1 MNSRTP
7 LLYFRG
13 RVGLYH
19 LLRTL
24 GIGPGDEVLL
34 QAFTCLAVPEAIMA
48 AGAKPVWVDL
58 APDSVNVSP
67 ADCRAKIS
75 ARTRALIVQHT
86 FGIPAELGAILD
98 LAREHHLALIEDCC
112 HSFASKYSGRL
123 LGTVGDA
130 AFWSFEWGKPIVA
143 GVGGAACFNDTPRQ
157 QRLAAGL
164 GTDCMPPPAKR
175 EAVLEAQYFA
185 FTRSYGPRTF
195 WWVRRAFRLLGRL
208 RVAESNYNPIGPGVA
223 IAPEFSWRMAR
234 GAAQRLPR
242 ARAVAEQFEPQRRT
256 QALTYAQGLRPDVC
270 RLPNV
275 PAGADAV
282 FSRFPL
288 FISNRPEVLEVAAK
302 RNLEVA
308 AWFATPIH
316 PLDGSELEL
325 VHYRPGSCP
334 QAERAARR
342 IVSLPVHPRVSPS
355 FQAAVIELINHHG
368 RA

>member
-1 MNSRTP
+1 MSFGTP

-24 GIGPGDEVLL
+24 GIGPGDEVLV

-48 AGAKPVWVDL
+48 AGARPVWVDL
-58 APDSVNVSP
+58 APGSVNLSP
-67 ADCRAKIS
+67 ADCGAKINP
-75 ARTRALIVQHT
+75 RTRAIIVQHT
-86 FGIPAELGAILD
+86 YGIPAELGGILD
-98 LAREHHLALIEDCC
+98 LARQHQLAVIEDCC

-123 LGTVGDA
+123 LGTWGDA

-143 GVGGAACFNDTPRQ
+143 GVGGAACFNDAARQ
-157 QRLAAGL
+157 QRLAASQVS
-164 GTDCMPPPAKR
+164 DFAPPPAKR
-175 EAVLEAQYFA
+175 EAVMDAQYFA

-208 RVAESNYNPIGPGVA
+208 RVAESNYNPLGPCVA
-223 IAPEFSWRMAR
+223 IAPEFSWCMAR

-242 ARAVAEQFEPQRRT
+242 ARTAAEQFEPQRRA
-256 QALTYAQGLRPDVC
+256 QAAAYARELNPDAC
-270 RLPNV
+270 RIPPV
-275 PAGADAV
+275 PPEADAV
-282 FSRFPL
+282 YSRFPL
-288 FISNRPEVLEVAAK
+288 FVSNKQEVLDVAAK

-308 AWFATPIH
+308 AWFATPVH
-316 PLDGSELEL
+316 PLEGAELEL

-334 QAERAARR
+334 EAERAAGR
-342 IVSLPVHPRVSPS
+342 ILSLPVHPRVTPS
-355 FQAAVIELINHHG
+355 FQAAVVELINHHG